1 MDNDRSNSL
10 QEHRSFPV
18 ENGGITE
25 LQLILIPTTLIT
37 HTQILPGREA
47 KVDRN
52 NTRRMAAAPLNQQ
65 LAGHAPITPA
75 ECGGKADGRGGEP
88 VTGVHRLRHLLCRS
102 RSAEGQTLLEF
113 ALVIVAFMLLIF
125 GVFDF
130 GHLFFVKMNIQNA
143 VQEAARF
150 ASTGNHLP
158 DPNNPGNNLSRVDS
172 IIATL
177 QQSSLGADITNIQI
191 SSLNGGKD
199 SAGGPGDMMT
209 IAVTASVPLLTPM
222 IAALFPQGQCT
233 FATSVTI
240 KNEPFPASATK

>member
-1 MDNDRSNSL
+1 
-10 QEHRSFPV
+10 V

-25 LQLILIPTTLIT
+25 LQLILIPTTLMVRS
-37 HTQILPGREA
+37 QLLSGREA
-47 KVDRN
+47 KVEKNDIS
-52 NTRRMAAAPLNQQ
+52 RMAVAPLNQQ
-65 LAGHAPITPA
+65 LAGHAPIIPA
-75 ECGGKADGRGGEP
+75 MCGGKPDGRGGET

-113 ALVIVAFMLLIF
+113 ALVIVTFMLLIF

-130 GHLFFVKMNIQNA
+130 GHLFFVRMNIQNS
-143 VQEAARF
+143 VQESARF

-158 DPNNPGNNLSRVDS
+158 DPNNPGNDLSRVDS
-172 IIATL
+172 IISTL

-209 IAVTASVPLLTPM
+209 VAVTASVPLLTPM
-222 IAALFPQGQCT
+222 IAAMFPRGRYVFT
-233 FATSVTI
+233 TSVTI